1 MANKLYIP
9 KDIPKEYNYLG
20 NITDTYFDLY
30 NKANIQNTTSD
41 FYRIYYSISPDL
53 YTHNEDTYGEIFN
66 TNFQQIDTSSSV
78 FSRPDC
84 LSIFGVAFICLFAI
98 VFTLNVV
105 TSFIKKG
112 GLLGGLT

>member
-66 TNFQQIDTSSSV
+66 TNFQQIDKQSGREKTLELV
-78 FSRPDC
+78 
-84 LSIFGVAFICLFAI
+84 SICWKLVLKI
-98 VFTLNVV
+98 
-105 TSFIKKG
+105 SP
-112 GLLGGLT
+112 